1 MKKRGRP
8 DFIILISALAL
19 IILGIISVA
28 SASIPVAT
36 KKLSDP
42 GFYLKKHI
50 LLGILPGILLGIFCY
65 KISLET
71 LRKNSLWIFIFVLFL
86 TALTI
91 VPHIG
96 IAIGG
101 ARRWINLKF
110 FTLQPS
116 ELLKLGFLI
125 YLAAW
130 LSTISKKISIR
141 KSLFPFLAIISAP
154 SILLIL
160 QPDISTLGVIIF
172 IAIVIYLY
180 SGAPIKNLLIL
191 TLIVAVGLALLIK
204 IAPYRLNRWLVFLN
218 PEADPLG
225 KGYQIKQ
232 SLIAVGSGG
241 IVGKGLGLGDQKYGY
256 LPQPFSDSIFAVMAE
271 ETGFLGSLIII
282 FLFFIF
288 ALRGLMIAKN
298 FNIKKP
304 EEKFKSLLSVGIVF
318 WITFQAIVHIGANIG
333 ILPLTG
339 IPLPFI
345 SYGNSALITEIIAL
359 SILLN
364 ISKQKY
370 EA

>member
-1 MKKRGRP
+1 MKRKERP
-8 DFIILISALAL
+8 DTIILISALAL

-36 KKLSDP
+36 KKLIDP
-42 GFYLKKHI
+42 TFYLKKHI
-50 LLGILPGILLGIFCY
+50 LLGILPGLLLGFICY
-65 KISLET
+65 KIPLET
-71 LRKNSLWIFIFVLFL
+71 LRKKSLWIFVITLAL
-86 TALTI
+86 TALTLI
-91 VPHIG
+91 PHIN
-96 IAIGG
+96 ITIGG
-101 ARRWINLKF
+101 AKRWINLKI
-110 FTLQPS
+110 FTFQPS

-125 YLAAW
+125 YLSAW
-130 LSTISKKISIR
+130 LTTLTKKISIR
-141 KSLFPFLAIISAP
+141 KSFFPFLAIMSAP
-154 SILLIL
+154 AILLVL
-160 QPDISTLGVIIF
+160 QPDISTLGVIVV
-172 IAIVIYLY
+172 IAVVIYLY
-180 SGAPIKNLLIL
+180 SGAPIKNLIIL
-191 TLIVAVGLALLIK
+191 TLIIAICLAVLIK

-241 IVGKGLGLGDQKYGY
+241 ILGKGLGLSDQKYGY
-256 LPQPFSDSIFAVMAE
+256 LPQPFSDSIFAVIAE

-282 FLFFIF
+282 FLFLIF
-288 ALRGLMIAKN
+288 ALRGLTIARN
-298 FNIKKP
+298 FNPKKP
-304 EEKFKSLLSVGIVF
+304 EGKFKSLLSIGIVS

-364 ISKQKY
+364 ISKH